1 VLRRAAIGPAG
12 LLLTGPAGIGKS
24 TLWRAAVAEAR
35 ERGINVLETRAVEAE
50 VQLAFG
56 GLADLLGEV
65 VDGAADALPVAQ
77 REAIDLALQR
87 IAAEG
92 REPAPL
98 AVSLG
103 VLGILRAVAGRG
115 PLLLAVDDLPW
126 LDPSSSRVLEFALR
140 RLVDEPI
147 GLLASMRTHL
157 ADSPLPSVVVSF
169 PRPVE
174 RMHVG
179 PVGPDALGPL
189 LDRALSTSFR
199 RPALARIHAESGGN
213 PFFAIEI
220 ARAVQRAGGDI
231 GLGVLELP
239 TETGRLVGGRLDELP
254 THTREPL
261 AAVAALAQPTGTLLE
276 AAFPGAAD
284 AIDAAVAAG
293 VIEEGAGRLRFTHP
307 LLAAAAYGRLDPEER
322 RRLHRRLSEVAPD
335 PEQCARHLALAS
347 EGPDEAVAARL
358 EAAAFHARA
367 RAATE
372 AGAELAREAAS
383 RTPAADVTA
392 RRRRAV
398 AAAGLLVQAGD
409 PAAARRL
416 LEDLVDT
423 LPPGADRAEALLAL
437 ADTRSADDWRAK
449 MRLLGEALV
458 EAGDDHRLRSAILEQ
473 RSQAKY
479 HLLVDAAG
487 SLADARDAVDA
498 ARHQDDPAVLSSALQ
513 AGAFAE
519 ANLGAVYDPA
529 LIDEA
534 LALEPQVQHLRVF
547 LWPSFAA
554 ALIDLDRDR
563 IGVALE
569 RLMTLRERATALGD
583 WDSLPLIALNLAWAN
598 WRGGDWT
605 DALAHAVEA
614 ERGERQNG
622 QATGLCFA
630 LAVRAMI
637 EGSLGREREALAAA
651 AEGLA
656 VADRIGVRGVAG
668 ELRAVVGLIALAK
681 GDYPRAESE
690 LRAAVEPT
698 EMAGYRWA
706 FTTYHT
712 TDWAEALVYL
722 GRTEEALGLVD
733 RFEARVR
740 QRGAPSALAT
750 CLRVRGLAA
759 AATGDEGSAIARFAD
774 AAAQHDLVEEPFERA
789 RTLLA
794 HGESLRRFRQRGLA
808 RSVLASALDQF
819 ERLGAPRWRDRAAA
833 ELART
838 GHRSAGAELS
848 GTERQVAE
856 LVAAGRTNREVA
868 EALFMSPHTV
878 EAHLTRIYRS
888 LGVRGRTEMAR
899 ALATRDDQPASAD
912 E

>member
-1 VLRRAAIGPAG
+1 MLRRAAIAPAG

-24 TLWRAAVAEAR
+24 TLWHAAMAEAR
-35 ERGINVLETRAVEAE
+35 GRGFRVLETRAVEAE
-50 VQLAFG
+50 AQLGFG
-56 GLADLLGEV
+56 GLADLLGEIDDEAYV
-65 VDGAADALPVAQ
+65 ALPMAQ

-87 IAAEG
+87 ITAEG
-92 REPAPL
+92 RQPAPL

-103 VLGILRAVAGRG
+103 CLGILRAMAGRG
-115 PLLLAVDDLPW
+115 PLLLGVDDLPW
-126 LDPSSSRVLEFALR
+126 LDPSSARVLEYALR

-147 GLLASMRTHL
+147 GLLASMRTDR
-157 ADSPLPSVVVSF
+157 ADSSLPPVVMSF
-169 PRPVE
+169 TGPIE

-179 PVGPDALGPL
+179 PLGLDALGPL

-199 RPALARIHAESGGN
+199 RPALARVHAESGGN

-220 ARAVQRAGGDI
+220 ARAMQRAGVDT

-239 TETGRLVGGRLDELP
+239 TETGRLVGGRLDDLP
-254 THTREPL
+254 LHTREPL
-261 AAVAALAQPTGTLLE
+261 GAIAALAQPTRTLLE
-276 AAFPGAAD
+276 AACSDAGD
-284 AIDAAVAAG
+284 AIDAAVVGG
-293 VIEEGAGRLRFTHP
+293 VIEESAGRLRFTHP
-307 LLAAAAYGRLDPEER
+307 LLAAAAYRRLDAEER

-347 EGPDEAVAARL
+347 EGPDEAVAAQL

-367 RAATE
+367 RGATD

-398 AAAGLLVQAGD
+398 AAAGLNVQAGD

-416 LEDLVDT
+416 LEDLVESM
-423 LPPGADRAEALLAL
+423 PPGVDRAEALLAL

-449 MRLLGEALV
+449 MRLLDAALA

-498 ARHQDDPAVLSSALQ
+498 ARRQDDPAVLSSALQ

-519 ANLGAVYDPA
+519 ANLGAAYDPA

-554 ALIDLDRDR
+554 ALMDLDRDR
-563 IGVALE
+563 IDVALD
-569 RLMTLRERATALGD
+569 RLMTLHERATALGD

-598 WRGGDWT
+598 WRRGAWT

-630 LAVRAMI
+630 LAVRGMI
-637 EGSLGREREALAAA
+637 EGTLGRETEALEAA

-656 VADRIGVRGVAG
+656 VADRIGVLGVAG
-668 ELRAVVGLIALAK
+668 ELRAVAGLIALAK
-681 GDYPRAESE
+681 GDFARAESE
-690 LRAAVEPT
+690 LRAAVEPA
-698 EMAGYRWA
+698 EAAGYRWA

-722 GRTEEALGLVD
+722 GRTEEALELVD

-759 AATGDEGSAIARFAD
+759 AATGDTGSAIARFAD
-774 AAAQHDLVEEPFERA
+774 AAAHHDLAEEPFERA

-794 HGESLRRFRQRGLA
+794 HGESLRRSRQRGRA

-838 GHRSAGAELS
+838 GHREAGAELS
-848 GTERQVAE
+848 ATERQVAE
-856 LVAAGRTNREVA
+856 LVVAGRTNREVA
-868 EALFMSPHTV
+868 DALFMSPHTV

-899 ALATRDDQPASAD
+899 ALAARDEAASTGD